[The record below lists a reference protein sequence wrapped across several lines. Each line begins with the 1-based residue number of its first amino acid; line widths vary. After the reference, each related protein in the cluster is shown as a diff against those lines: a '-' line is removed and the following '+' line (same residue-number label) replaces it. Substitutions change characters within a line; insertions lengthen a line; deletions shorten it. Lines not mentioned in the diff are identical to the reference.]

1 MFIKLYKVMNR
12 TSPSGEE
19 YYLSEIT
26 VNANQISYMA
36 ENTELNSLLKEGKIN
51 LDLKEGIGFTSIRL
65 TSGNKINVVG
75 NPTFIES
82 KIFTSNKKL
91 LRG

>member
-12 TSPSGEE
+12 IASTGEE

-26 VNANQISYMA
+26 VNVNQISYMS
-36 ENTELNSLLKEGKIN
+36 ENTELNSLLREGKMN
-51 LDLKEGIGFTSIRL
+51 LDLKKGIGFTSIRL
-65 TSGNKINVVG
+65 TSGNQISVVG
-75 NPTFIES
+75 TPAFIES
-82 KIFTSNKKL
+82 KINTSNKEL